1 MGGGVHPRRFIP
13 GGTGK
18 LTIQRRPF
26 PKGGDGARVKARVV
40 FESLGGKFNED
51 FYRATYSDVD
61 SAVRGGQF
69 PTGYAHFI
77 EHGITEGRNGMWTGA
92 SGEFDEAS
100 YLSGYMDVAKMVAD
114 GKYRCGAHHFWE
126 VGRKEGRQGFAVPV
140 VADDTPPPVKNT
152 PEPVDA
158 ITVDVPFTESYN
170 ANTREVVKG

>member
-1 MGGGVHPRRFIP
+1 
-13 GGTGK
+13 
-18 LTIQRRPF
+18 
-26 PKGGDGARVKARVV
+26 
-40 FESLGGKFNED
+40 
-51 FYRATYSDVD
+51 
-61 SAVRGGQF
+61 
-69 PTGYAHFI
+69 
-77 EHGITEGRNGMWTGA
+77 MWTGA

-158 ITVDVPFTESYN
+158 ITDPNFASKMEGFVELNTDANFSPKFPAEHAALTQKFRKTHQNINDMQVDEIIAQIRGGDLPIKKDKVDYHKKDAHKDTLAKLQKAY
-170 ANTREVVKG
+170 ANLETWKISM